1 VSQCSQVDFA
11 DKTSLKT
18 THFLLEGCLLNSGNT
33 FQDILTNAML
43 GVDSARSELFEK
55 VHPEIERYLSQQAS
69 ISLKRKIQVD
79 DLCQEVFLRALKVI
93 DVLGIDSDYDDF
105 LKLVLQNAKWT
116 VLDAVKSLQ
125 KFEGESNIPGGIVS
139 IPVDIDLVGGEV
151 LAIQREES
159 EWLHSLIDELDDDYS
174 SVMWLKLDGKS
185 TQQISEQL
193 SISTELVRKRYQ
205 RAVEK
210 IQSRS

>member
-1 VSQCSQVDFA
+1 MSQCSQVDFA
-11 DKTSLKT
+11 DKSSLET
-18 THFLLEGCLLNSGNT
+18 PHFLEGYLLNSGNT

>member
-1 VSQCSQVDFA
+1 
-11 DKTSLKT
+11 
-18 THFLLEGCLLNSGNT
+18 
-33 FQDILTNAML
+33 ML

-125 KFEGESNIPGGIVS
+125 KFEGEHRPLSLASEPSPSVS
-139 IPVDIDLVGGEV
+139 G
-151 LAIQREES
+151 R
-159 EWLHSLIDELDDDYS
+159 
-174 SVMWLKLDGKS
+174 
-185 TQQISEQL
+185 
-193 SISTELVRKRYQ
+193 
-205 RAVEK
+205 
-210 IQSRS
+210 